1 MYHFNFFLLKNNFKK
16 YENFNIKIFPNSL
29 YSSINLFL
37 IKKFISFF
45 VICILHYIYIHIF
58 KFNCLKNILKINFI
72 ILIE

>member
-1 MYHFNFFLLKNNFKK
+1 MHHFNFFLLKNNFKK

-45 VICILHYIYIHIF
+45 VICILHYIYIYIF
-58 KFNCLKNILKINFI
+58 LNLIVFKKYFENKFYHSY
-72 ILIE
+72 